1 MSRFL
6 ARNKDG
12 TYTETIESM
21 EECKWRINDMCCN
34 DSSDYLGDEYCWSE
48 SGKKRSCFEK
58 EDGIIENGGEPFSL
72 ETYYDK

>member
-1 MSRFL
+1 MSRFITQ
-6 ARNKDG
+6 KDDG
-12 TYTETIESM
+12 SYLEEIESM
-21 EECKWRINDMCCN
+21 YECK
-34 DSSDYLGDEYCWSE
+34 SE